1 MLDIAKVLWE
11 CQRERHIFIFRDCSE
26 SRMYKRFLKKWDENY
41 FEEDMLTMFDIM
53 LYNPVSYIVFFNIVK
68 HRLHAWFEELLE
80 QEQSEAWSPSARTS
94 WLSLEDITL
103 LRGRQGDCWGEGRA

>member
-1 MLDIAKVLWE
+1 MLDIAKMLWE

-53 LYNPVSYIVFFNIVK
+53 LYNPVS
-68 HRLHAWFEELLE
+68 LHSIF
-80 QEQSEAWSPSARTS
+80 QHCQTS
-94 WLSLEDITL
+94 LTCLV
-103 LRGRQGDCWGEGRA
+103 